1 MFTPTKILL
10 FVLFLATNACA
21 QVVQISAATA
31 EPAKL
36 DCSQQ
41 TTSRVTAQIA
51 FWGFDPQNLPVTIS
65 VRLSTYSAKPV
76 GNNVDIPIPG
86 KDVELRQSPGIT
98 EFEVVCS
105 AATRVGEV
113 KFAATIVSVP
123 SGIKVELPVNELGI
137 AKLTI
142 VKK

>member
-10 FVLFLATNACA
+10 FVVFLATNACA

-76 GNNVDIPIPG
+76 GNNVDIPHSS
-86 KDVELRQSPGIT
+86 Q
-98 EFEVVCS
+98 
-105 AATRVGEV
+105 
-113 KFAATIVSVP
+113 
-123 SGIKVELPVNELGI
+123 
-137 AKLTI
+137 
-142 VKK
+142 